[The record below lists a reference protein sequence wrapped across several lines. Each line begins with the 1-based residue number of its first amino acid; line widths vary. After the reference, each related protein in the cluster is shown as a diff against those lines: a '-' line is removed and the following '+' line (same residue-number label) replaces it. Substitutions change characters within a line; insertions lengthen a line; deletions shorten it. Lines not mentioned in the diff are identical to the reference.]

1 MTVSLVSSSCSKQR
15 CVNGLNTSSWVKS
28 VVLRRTFCSKP
39 WPQATALLHG
49 SRRLVPSLVHR
60 LENKPIDIPR
70 VLLPALEA
78 CSIQIQTRINGRRVR
93 RTKQVVEIVGIDPN
107 SMEVITNE
115 VFRWDVTNDDFIFSG
130 KSYVLEKIMVKI
142 NYSQE
147 EMRRELRT
155 RKRILEWMVLNDIR
169 KADQVSQIVTEYYV
183 RPNEIL
189 ARVDGL
195 K

>member
-1 MTVSLVSSSCSKQR
+1 M
-15 CVNGLNTSSWVKS
+15 
-28 VVLRRTFCSKP
+28 
-39 WPQATALLHG
+39 
-49 SRRLVPSLVHR
+49 PSLVHG

-78 CSIQIQTRINGRRVR
+78 CCIQIQTRINGRRVR
-93 RTKQVVEIVGIDPN
+93 RTKQIVEIVGIDPN
-107 SMEVITNE
+107 SMELITNE
-115 VFRWDVTNDDFIFSG
+115 VFRWDPATDDFVFSG

-169 KADQVSQIVTEYYV
+169 KSDQVSQVVTEYYV
-183 RPNEIL
+183 RPQEVL

-195 K
+195 R

>member
-1 MTVSLVSSSCSKQR
+1 MDGFEQ
-15 CVNGLNTSSWVKS
+15 
-28 VVLRRTFCSKP
+28 
-39 WPQATALLHG
+39 
-49 SRRLVPSLVHR
+49 
-60 LENKPIDIPR
+60 PIDIPR
-70 VLLPALEA
+70 VLIPALEA

-107 SMEVITNE
+107 SMEIITNE
-115 VFRWDVTNDDFIFSG
+115 VFRWDVNTDDYIFSG

-142 NYSQE
+142 NFSQE

-169 KADQVSQIVTEYYV
+169 KADQVAQLVTEYYV
-183 RPNEIL
+183 RPKEIL

-195 K
+195 R

>member
-1 MTVSLVSSSCSKQR
+1 M
-15 CVNGLNTSSWVKS
+15 
-28 VVLRRTFCSKP
+28 
-39 WPQATALLHG
+39 
-49 SRRLVPSLVHR
+49 
-60 LENKPIDIPR
+60 ENKPIDIPR

-93 RTKQVVEIVGIDPN
+93 RTKQIVEIVGIDPN

-115 VFRWDVTNDDFIFSG
+115 VFRWDVSSDDFIFSG

-142 NYSQE
+142 NFSQD

-155 RKRILEWMVLNDIR
+155 RKRILEWLVLNDIR

-183 RPNEIL
+183 RPNEVL

-195 K
+195 R

>member
-1 MTVSLVSSSCSKQR
+1 
-15 CVNGLNTSSWVKS
+15 
-28 VVLRRTFCSKP
+28 
-39 WPQATALLHG
+39 
-49 SRRLVPSLVHR
+49 
-60 LENKPIDIPR
+60 
-70 VLLPALEA
+70 
-78 CSIQIQTRINGRRVR
+78 
-93 RTKQVVEIVGIDPN
+93 
-107 SMEVITNE
+107 
-115 VFRWDVTNDDFIFSG
+115 VTNDDFTFSG

-142 NYSQE
+142 NYSRE

-155 RKRILEWMVLNDIR
+155 RKRVLEWMVLNDIR

>member
-1 MTVSLVSSSCSKQR
+1 
-15 CVNGLNTSSWVKS
+15 
-28 VVLRRTFCSKP
+28 
-39 WPQATALLHG
+39 
-49 SRRLVPSLVHR
+49 
-60 LENKPIDIPR
+60 
-70 VLLPALEA
+70 
-78 CSIQIQTRINGRRVR
+78 
-93 RTKQVVEIVGIDPN
+93 VEIVGIDPN

-115 VFRWDVTNDDFIFSG
+115 VFRWDVTNDDFVFSG

-169 KADQVSQIVTEYYV
+169 KADQVSQIITEYYV

>member
-1 MTVSLVSSSCSKQR
+1 MCSEICIR
-15 CVNGLNTSSWVKS
+15 DS
-28 VVLRRTFCSKP
+28 
-39 WPQATALLHG
+39 
-49 SRRLVPSLVHR
+49 PSLVHR

-78 CSIQIQTRINGRRVR
+78 CSIQIQTRIKGRRVR

-130 KSYVLEKIMVKI
+130 KSYVLEKIMVNI

-147 EMRRELRT
+147 EMLR
-155 RKRILEWMVLNDIR
+155 
-169 KADQVSQIVTEYYV
+169 
-183 RPNEIL
+183 
-189 ARVDGL
+189 
-195 K
+195 

>member
-1 MTVSLVSSSCSKQR
+1 
-15 CVNGLNTSSWVKS
+15 
-28 VVLRRTFCSKP
+28 
-39 WPQATALLHG
+39 
-49 SRRLVPSLVHR
+49 LVHR

-70 VLLPALEA
+70 VLIPALEA

-107 SMEVITNE
+107 SMEIITNE
-115 VFRWDVTNDDFIFSG
+115 VFRWDVNTDDYIFSG

-142 NYSQE
+142 NFSQE

-169 KADQVSQIVTEYYV
+169 KADQVAQLVTEYYV
-183 RPNEIL
+183 RPKEIL

-195 K
+195 R